1 MKTTLAV
8 SILTIAGVLLV
19 GYNIL
24 TRHQETV
31 HLIHAKIEE
40 EYATQRAQAEVAA
53 LVGQL
58 EHGRKRLPGTP
69 DPSWLVTAVVA
80 LAEQEHLRFTTI
92 NQESP
97 RALQQF
103 TKLAATLEFT
113 ASYHQLGSFLDR
125 IERSERF
132 IRVEQL
138 EVTAPR
144 ADGEEASIRVT
155 LSTVYLPPVRSGG
168 GA

>member
-1 MKTTLAV
+1 MKTRLVVSALAV
-8 SILTIAGVLLV
+8 AVVLFV
-19 GYNIL
+19 GYNVL

-40 EYATQRAQAEVAA
+40 EYVTQRAQAEVAA
-53 LVGQL
+53 LLGPIEQYR
-58 EHGRKRLPGTP
+58 ERLPERP

-80 LAEQEHLRFTTI
+80 LAEQEHLRFTAI

-97 RALQQF
+97 RPLQQF
-103 TKLAATLEFT
+103 TQLAATLEFT

-132 IRVEQL
+132 IRVERL
-138 EVTAPR
+138 EVTAPSTE
-144 ADGEEASIRVT
+144 GSEASIRVT
-155 LSTVYLPPVRSGG
+155 LSTVYLPPVRSGA

>member
-1 MKTTLAV
+1 MKTTLVV
-8 SILTIAGVLLV
+8 SILTIAGVLFV

-58 EHGRKRLPGTP
+58 ELGRKRLPEKP

-80 LAEQEHLRFTTI
+80 LAEQAGLRFTTI

-97 RALQQF
+97 RAAQQF
-103 TKLAATLEFT
+103 TKLAAPL
-113 ASYHQLGSFLDR
+113 
-125 IERSERF
+125 
-132 IRVEQL
+132 RV
-138 EVTAPR
+138 
-144 ADGEEASIRVT
+144 
-155 LSTVYLPPVRSGG
+155 
-168 GA
+168 